1 LFALILG
8 FLGPFL
14 PELIGIGRDAI
25 RHKQE
30 IELRRL
36 SADIAEKEWKLRIAE
51 IETKAD
57 VEFAL
62 AARQPQQS
70 FGIQL
75 LDAALDK
82 GIKFRWL
89 APVFYLFALA
99 DWLVMLIRPGITAV
113 LFAAYLSYKY
123 AIIQTM
129 AAVSDPTFTVLEGLK
144 LTWTPLDTD
153 LVLGVIGFWF
163 GIRTKASGGG
173 STSSSASR

>member
-14 PELIGIGRDAI
+14 PELIGIGRDVL

-51 IETKAD
+51 VETKAD

-62 AARQPQQS
+62 AAHRPEQS

-75 LDAALDK
+75 LDAALGK
-82 GIKFRWL
+82 GLRFGWV
-89 APVFYLFALA
+89 APIFYMFAIA
-99 DWLVMLIRPGITAV
+99 DWIKEMVRPGITLV
-113 LFAAYLSYKY
+113 MFAAYLAYKC
-123 AIIQTM
+123 AVIQSM
-129 AAVSDPTFTVLEGLK
+129 FAVADSTFTWSEGVK
-144 LTWTPLDTD
+144 LSWTPLDTD
-153 LVLGVIGFWF
+153 LVLGTIGFYF
-163 GIRTKASGGG
+163 GLRMRGSGQRQDTGPG
-173 STSSSASR
+173 R